1 MQAREDVRREAHA
14 ANATLPATVKYYGK
28 WPFRRVLGMQVRSAR
43 PTFLLRSRLPTFRE
57 CMGRCGL
64 ARLTAVAMQH
74 TSQWGCCGTML
85 QLDLPRQ
92 RPFRQPP
99 ARTQSAAQQHGMC
112 VARHQTTVPCP
123 WQEIASVLCSL
134 ANLAAHAHCLVRF
147 LALLRR
153 LPRALDTA
161 ERVAGS
167 GGGSPWPGGGR
178 HDLDGGY
185 SLGRPGSP
193 VRAQLSKQPSG
204 SRLGG
209 KAPAANGRHSAGG
222 TTTAAASGGSTGGAG
237 VGQSLRALSASY
249 TFWPLWLGYG
259 GLAVVAWAA
268 SAAFHARDVRA
279 TEVADYLIADA
290 LILYGFLVTLARVLG

>member
-1 MQAREDVRREAHA
+1 M
-14 ANATLPATVKYYGK
+14 
-28 WPFRRVLGMQVRSAR
+28 
-43 PTFLLRSRLPTFRE
+43 
-57 CMGRCGL
+57 
-64 ARLTAVAMQH
+64 
-74 TSQWGCCGTML
+74 
-85 QLDLPRQ
+85 
-92 RPFRQPP
+92 
-99 ARTQSAAQQHGMC
+99 
-112 VARHQTTVPCP
+112 
-123 WQEIASVLCSL
+123 LCSL
-134 ANLAAHAHCLVRF
+134 ANLAAHAHCLLRF

-153 LPRALDTA
+153 LPGALDTA
-161 ERVAGS
+161 ERVAASGGGAHSGS
-167 GGGSPWPGGGR
+167 GGGGSPWPAGGR

-222 TTTAAASGGSTGGAG
+222 TTTTAASGGSTGSAG
-237 VGQSLRALSASY
+237 IGQSLRALSASY

-259 GLAVVAWAA
+259 CLAVVAWAA